1 MKEKLVLKNW
11 QKREHQGKRSNII
24 NIIIDRKLVY
34 TQSNTFPLIK
44 NQIIDRD

>member
-11 QKREHQGKRSNII
+11 QKRENQGKQSNII
-24 NIIIDRKLVY
+24 NIIDRKLVY
-34 TQSNTFPLIK
+34 TQPNTFPLIK